1 MPTPEYRILK
11 VASGSL
17 SSAGSTTKATIS
29 ITDSA
34 HVVRLYR
41 VKVLRTAGTATT
53 FTPRIY
59 SASGGTAGAI
69 TQEFAGS
76 TTAIADLCDVAL
88 DGVYCTTDAA
98 GAIYLEPGPVGVS
111 TDNVFSYVVVY
122 EVLA

>member
-34 HVVRLYR
+34 HVVRIYR

-59 SASGGTAGAI
+59 SSSSGAANAI

-88 DGVYCTTDAA
+88 DGVYCATDAA

-122 EVLA
+122 EVMA

>member
-1 MPTPEYRILK
+1 MSTPIYRVTQ

-17 SSAGSTTKATIS
+17 SGAGSTTKATLQL
-29 ITDSA
+29 TDST

-41 VKVLRTAGTATT
+41 VKLARTAGTATT

-59 SASGGTAGAI
+59 SASGGVANGIA
-69 TQEFAGS
+69 QEFAGS

-88 DGVYCTTDAA
+88 DGVYCTTDAT
-98 GAIYLEPGPVGVS
+98 GALYLEPGPVGVS

>member
-1 MPTPEYRILK
+1 MATPEYRILK
-11 VASGSL
+11 VASGTL
-17 SSAGSTTKATIS
+17 SSAGSSTKATIL

-41 VKVLRTAGTATT
+41 VKVVRTAGTATT

-59 SASGGTAGAI
+59 SSSSGTANAI

-76 TTAIADLCDVAL
+76 STAIADICDVAL
-88 DGVYCTTDAA
+88 DGVYCSTDAA
-98 GAIYLEPGPVGVS
+98 GAIYLEPGPTGVS

-122 EVLA
+122 EVMA

>member
-1 MPTPEYRILK
+1 MATPEYRILK
-11 VASGSL
+11 VASGTL
-17 SSAGSTTKATIS
+17 SSAGSSTKATIS

-41 VKVLRTAGTATT
+41 VKVVRTAGTATT

-59 SASGGTAGAI
+59 SSSSGTANAI

-76 TTAIADLCDVAL
+76 STAIADICDLAL
-88 DGVYCTTDAA
+88 DGVYCSTDAA
-98 GAIYLEPGPVGVS
+98 GAIYLEPGPTGVS

-122 EVLA
+122 EVMA

>member
-98 GAIYLEPGPVGVS
+98 GALYLEPGPVGVS
-111 TDNVFSYVVVY
+111 TDNAFSYSVVY
-122 EVLA
+122 EVMA

>member
-1 MPTPEYRILK
+1 MPTPIYRIITS
-11 VASGSL
+11 ASGTL
-17 SSAGSTTKATIS
+17 SSAGSSTKATIS
-29 ITDSA
+29 LGDSLK
-34 HVVRLYR
+34 VVRLYR

-53 FTPRIY
+53 FTLRIY
-59 SASGGTAGAI
+59 SSSSGTANAI

-111 TDNVFSYVVVY
+111 TDNVFSYQIVY

>member
-1 MPTPEYRILK
+1 MATPEYRILK
-11 VASGSL
+11 VASGTL
-17 SSAGSTTKATIS
+17 SSAGSSTKATIS

-41 VKVLRTAGTATT
+41 VKVVRTAGTATT

-59 SASGGTAGAI
+59 SSSSGTANAI

-76 TTAIADLCDVAL
+76 STAIADICDVAL
-88 DGVYCTTDAA
+88 DGVYCSTDAA
-98 GAIYLEPGPVGVS
+98 GAIYLEPGPTGVS

-122 EVLA
+122 EVMA

>member
-59 SASGGTAGAI
+59 SSSSGTANAI

-88 DGVYCTTDAA
+88 DGVYCSTDAA